1 MTEPL
6 DPSAFAAALA
16 VALPLAGAL
25 AALVMGRRAGD
36 LIVVTGPAM
45 ALVAAALV
53 AGVAEN
59 GPARIAVGGFAPPLG
74 IALVADG
81 LAATFVATTLV
92 VMVAALAFARGGLV
106 ARLRETRRGY
116 AFVALAHLAWGAL
129 NAVFLAGDL
138 FNLYVALELLSLA
151 AIGLVALE
159 GKAET
164 LAAAIR
170 YAFFALTG
178 SLLYLAG
185 AVLLYSTS
193 GTLDIALLGARAP
206 EGTPTLVAGALMTAG
221 LCAKTALFPLHAWL
235 PPAHAGAP
243 APASAILSGLVPKA
257 SFVVLAR
264 LWLEALPGAAGPALG
279 PLLGGLG
286 AAAILYGSVLAL
298 RQERLK
304 LLVAYSTI
312 AQIGYLFLLFPLA
325 GGALS
330 AQPWAAGAWSGALLH
345 GVSHAL
351 AKAALFLAAGLVL
364 ERLGHDRIA
373 GLSGLARAMPMTAF
387 AIGLSAVTLMGL
399 PPSGGFIAKYLLL
412 VAAFASGEWA
422 WGVVLLGGGLLSA
435 LYLFPVLGRLFAREG
450 AGEEGAPKAEPTG
463 SPPSRAREAIP
474 LLLAG
479 LAIALG
485 FASAWPTALLAI
497 GRPGA
502 ATVGL
507 E

>member
-6 DPSAFAAALA
+6 DPTALAAALA

-25 AALVMGRRAGD
+25 AALVLGRRAGD
-36 LIVVTGPAM
+36 VIVVTGPAM
-45 ALVAAALV
+45 TLVALALAIGIV
-53 AGVAEN
+53 ET

-81 LAATFVATTLV
+81 LAATFVATTLG
-92 VMVAALAFARGGLV
+92 VMAAALAIARGGLV

-129 NAVFLAGDL
+129 NAVFLSGDL

-151 AIGLVALE
+151 AIALVALE
-159 GKAET
+159 GKPET

-170 YAFFALTG
+170 YAWFALTG

-185 AVLLYSTS
+185 AILLYAQT
-193 GTLDIALLGARAP
+193 GTLDIALVAVRVGDGP
-206 EGTPTLVAGALMTAG
+206 TTLVAGALMTAG

-235 PPAHAGAP
+235 PSAHAGAP
-243 APASAILSGLVPKA
+243 APASAILSALVPKA

-264 LWLEALPGAAGPALG
+264 LWLEALPALATPALG
-279 PLLGGLG
+279 TLLGGLG
-286 AAAILYGSVLAL
+286 AAAIVYGSVLAL

-325 GGALS
+325 GGALGT
-330 AQPWAAGAWSGALLH
+330 QPWATGAWSGAMLH

-351 AKAALFLAAGLVL
+351 AKAAMFLAAGLVL
-364 ERLGHDRIA
+364 ARLGHDRIA
-373 GLSGLARAMPMTAF
+373 GLSGLARDMPMTAF

-412 VAAFASGEWA
+412 VAAFGSGQWA
-422 WGVVLLGGGLLSA
+422 WALVMLGGGLLAA
-435 LYLFPVLGRLFAREG
+435 LYLFPVLGRLFAKEDAETTEP
-450 AGEEGAPKAEPTG
+450 AGPM
-463 SPPSRAREAIP
+463 PSRVRAAIP
-474 LLLAG
+474 LLLAA

-485 FASAWPTALLAI
+485 FASALPTTLLAI

-502 ATVGL
+502 AAEGL